1 MREIKFRGRDVET
14 GELVFGS
21 LVEYEGGKYRFW
33 INPLEGDRN
42 YPVEPD
48 TVAQLIGVDK
58 NGREIFEGDKI
69 TANGYPYTVIYK
81 SLNWEMI
88 PDNPA
93 MLDLMLLW
101 HVNYEIEVVGRAND

>member
-58 NGREIFEGDKI
+58 NGKEIFEGDAVIRVGGDEDFDEEKAFPM
-69 TANGYPYTVIYK
+69 TATFEDYAPIRDG
-81 SLNWEMI
+81 
-88 PDNPA
+88 
-93 MLDLMLLW
+93 
-101 HVNYEIEVVGRAND
+101 EIIKLEVVGRAND